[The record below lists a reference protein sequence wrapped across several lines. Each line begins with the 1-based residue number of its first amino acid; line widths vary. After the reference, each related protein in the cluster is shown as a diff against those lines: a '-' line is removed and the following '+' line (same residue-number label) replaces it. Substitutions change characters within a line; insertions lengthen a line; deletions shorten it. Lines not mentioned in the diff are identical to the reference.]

1 MSSSQVG
8 QNHQASL
15 EELVKHAQSIAAA
28 REVNPQDQLFLMG
41 HLRNNTSGPMTVHA
55 EYVWSGDFITK
66 YPEILVSGVNA
77 QFEQVSKIAANGIK
91 TAVVYSGRVVDGQS
105 QCGWLVAWSNPED
118 IQAKKVYVDCGPISK
133 FDNIDWKKI
142 DFELSQ
148 SDSCAS
154 HTDPL
159 TRTSVNACIRPP
171 VAKAVGVGILVVEY
185 YG

>member
-1 MSSSQVG
+1 MSSSQVV
-8 QNHQASL
+8 QNHQAAL
-15 EELVKHAQSIAAA
+15 DELVKHAQSKAAA
-28 REVNPQDQLFLMG
+28 REVNPQEQLFLMG

-118 IQAKKVYVDCGPISK
+118 IQAKKVYVDCGAISK

-142 DFELSQ
+142 DIELSN
-148 SDSCAS
+148 SGSNAS
-154 HTDPL
+154 RIDPF
-159 TRTSVNACIRPP
+159 TRTAVHARILPP
-171 VAKAVGVGILVVEY
+171 VAKAVGDGILVVEY
-185 YG
+185 HG